1 VDAFDRS
8 FDVEPIYFPSD
19 CRSLPKR
26 AYKGILMRGPR
37 GGNDLRQR
45 FRTSAQ
51 ALLVGD
57 RVWKLP
63 QRQAWRLDRR
73 VMLISLNL

>member
-1 VDAFDRS
+1 
-8 FDVEPIYFPSD
+8 
-19 CRSLPKR
+19 
-26 AYKGILMRGPR
+26 MRGPR

-45 FRTSAQ
+45 FRMSAQ
-51 ALLVGD
+51 AFLVGG
-57 RVWKLP
+57 RVWKMP